1 MSTKLPTLEEML
13 KAGVHFGHQAS
24 RWHPKMG
31 PFIFGKR
38 SGVHIID
45 LEKTLEQMEKVTK
58 VVEDMVAANG
68 KVLFLGTKLQTK
80 NFVREAAERCGMPF
94 VTERWLGGT
103 LTNFVEIS
111 KLIKRYHQLTRMQE
125 TGEMQKKY
133 NKREQLTF
141 SREIA
146 ELEEKIG
153 GIKSLEKEPDA
164 VVVFDVRNEKTA
176 IKAANR
182 KGIPVIAICATN
194 VNPTVA
200 QHVIPANDD
209 AGGSI
214 ERMTDLIASAVME
227 GKKKQK
233 PVTKKKVAAKKPAI
247 K

>member
-1 MSTKLPTLEEML
+1 M

-80 NFVREAAERCGMPF
+80 SFVREAAERCGMPF

-176 IKAANR
+176 IKEANR
-182 KGIPVIAICATN
+182 KGIPVIAICDTN

-209 AGGSI
+209 AVGSI
-214 ERMTDLIASAVME
+214 EMMTDLIASAVME

>member
-31 PFIFGKR
+31 EFIFDKR
-38 SGVHIID
+38 ANVHIID
-45 LEKTLEQMEKVTK
+45 LEKTLEQLEKVTK
-58 VVEDMVAANG
+58 YVEETVAKNG
-68 KVLFLGTKLQTK
+68 TVLFLGTKAQMK
-80 NFVREAAERCGMPF
+80 NYVREAAERCGMPF

-111 KLIKRYHQLTRMQE
+111 KLIKRYHHLTRMQE
-125 TGEMQKKY
+125 TGEMAKKY

-141 SREIA
+141 TREIA
-146 ELEEKIG
+146 ELEIKIG
-153 GIKSLEKEPDA
+153 GMKTLEKEPDA
-164 VVVFDVRNEKTA
+164 VIVFDVRSEMTA
-176 IKAANR
+176 IKEANR
-182 KGIPVIAICATN
+182 KGIPVIAICDTN

-209 AGGSI
+209 AVKSI
-214 ERMTDLIASAVME
+214 EMMTDVMAAAVLE
-227 GKKKQK
+227 GKKNRKAVPK
-233 PVTKKKVAAKKPAI
+233 KAPAKKVAI